1 VSYILDALRRAESER
16 DRGQV
21 PGLNAQ
27 PAPGPATATP
37 TRSTAWGPALAFG
50 LGLLLVAGLA
60 WWAWPRGTAPATA
73 PAPANR
79 GAAAPDAVASTV
91 AAPILS
97 APAPVASA
105 PGSAVTT
112 EPLPVVVSVPPSPP
126 RPSPPAPSPAIATQA
141 PAAAGDPP
149 TVALADLTAQQR
161 RDWPSLTLG
170 GAVHSDNPASR
181 FIIVNG
187 QLVREGEEAA
197 PGVTVERIDS
207 RAAIV
212 RWRQLRV
219 ALPF

>member
-1 VSYILDALRRAESER
+1 MSYILDALRRAESER

-27 PAPGPATATP
+27 PAPGPVTATP

-50 LGLLLVAGLA
+50 LGLALVAGLA

-73 PAPANR
+73 PVSAHR

-91 AAPILS
+91 AAPVLD
-97 APAPVASA
+97 APARVASA
-105 PGSAVTT
+105 PGSALKT

-126 RPSPPAPSPAIATQA
+126 RPSPPAPSPAAATQA
-141 PAAAGDPP
+141 PAPAGDPP
-149 TVALADLTAQQR
+149 TVALADLTAQQH

-197 PGVTVERIDS
+197 PGVVVERIDS